1 MKKALYLALA
11 LLLTAGVAYAADDV
25 AATKHNLLAKTDG
38 GEVYQSGTTT
48 DQVCV
53 FCHTPHNASTSL
65 GPLWN
70 MNGSG
75 STYTMYNSGTMDM
88 IKGTAPGASS
98 LACLTCH
105 DGVGTIGV
113 LRNLG
118 GTATTITMQGSHQTD
133 SKMNSS
139 AGAFLVGTDLS
150 YTHPVAITYN
160 TSKDNGFKAQDAT
173 LHWYGTG
180 KDQLECG
187 TCHNP
192 HNNSTGQQPMLRSTN
207 AASALCKKCHI
218 K

>member
-25 AATKHNLLAKTDG
+25 AATKHNLSKQTDS

-48 DQVCV
+48 DQICV
-53 FCHTPHNASTSL
+53 FCHTPHNASATL

-75 STYTMYNSGTMDM
+75 ASYTMYSSGTIDM
-88 IKGTAPGASS
+88 TMGTAPGASS

-118 GTATTITMQGSHQTD
+118 GTAATITMQGSHQT
-133 SKMNSS
+133 SGKMNTA
-139 AGAFLVGTDLS
+139 AGAFLVGSDLR
-150 YTHPVAITYN
+150 YTHPVAVTYD
-160 TSKDNGFKAQDAT
+160 TSKDPGFNAQPTD
-173 LHWYGTG
+173 LNWYGTG
-180 KDQLECG
+180 SNQLECG

-192 HNNSTGQQPMLRSTN
+192 HNKTYSPMLRVSN